1 MDLLYYIG
9 LDVHKDSI
17 ESPPIAALQ
26 RSVKAEGMKEEIP
39 INTRKDRWRSGAV
52 SRLVRGRTGR
62 TRFARYGSAEAA
74 RGEKGVHLRVS
85 MV

>member
-26 RSVKAEGMKEEIP
+26 RSVKAEGMKEGIP
-39 INTRKDRWRSGAV
+39 INTRKNRWRSGAV
-52 SRLVRGRTGR
+52 S
-62 TRFARYGSAEAA
+62 
-74 RGEKGVHLRVS
+74 
-85 MV
+85 